1 MKRRDFSY
9 RFSVAKTPAEVFDK
23 ICLVSKWWTT
33 EVEGVIEKSHDEFT
47 VYFGDS
53 FVKIEVI
60 EIIPENK
67 MSWLIKNCFW
77 SFLQNKTEWNAT
89 TIIWNISANGN
100 VTELSIT
107 HVGLSRGTECFE
119 ICKEGWG
126 LYVGNSLFQLIT
138 EGRGIPFE
146 SDRNEDSCRRLK
158 SI

>member
-1 MKRRDFSY
+1 MKRRHFNY

-23 ICLVSKWWTT
+23 ICMVSGWWTT
-33 EVEGVIEKSHDEFT
+33 DVEGVIERLHDEFT

-53 FVKIEVI
+53 FVKMEVTKM
-60 EIIPENK
+60 IPGNK

-89 TIIWNISANGN
+89 TIIWNIIPKVNL
-100 VTELSIT
+100 TELSIT
-107 HVGLSRGTECFE
+107 HVGLSQETECFD

-146 SDRNEDSCRRLK
+146 SDLKEDKLRN
-158 SI
+158 